1 MELNLQFGFGMMD
14 HSRALITKWRGGNVI
29 LSPRDLTHDQLLKL
43 SESIRN
49 ISGGSVWLDPQFYV
63 PRADH
68 ERLCGHEFWPS
79 NFQTG
84 VFWEGA
90 ALNTLITEL
99 ESLNALLQTQALVLP
114 GILASKLDDDWF
126 ATQEAIINEA
136 SVRPK
141 NRPIIATIAL
151 SDDAIQSFDEI
162 GNLIEAAEKW
172 KVDGFYLVFQ
182 HPGGNYL
189 VNDPT
194 WVANVID
201 LAAGLKLSQRSV
213 TIGYCNHQLLIAAIA
228 KVDAIASGTWMNVR
242 SFPPEKFVSTLE
254 DEIKQRSK
262 WYYCPQALSE
272 YKIPYLD
279 IAQRHG
285 LLSEMQ
291 APAIL
296 DSQYADILFTGAQPT
311 TVNAFSEQNA
321 FRHYLHCLH
330 SQVALASRPTFDET
344 VDEQKKNLDVAE
356 RLLSRLR
363 SKGITGQMRDFNEAV
378 DANRAALELIVS
390 IRGATLRR
398 MWTSAI
404 SLGLA
409 H

>member
-1 MELNLQFGFGMMD
+1 MGTV
-14 HSRALITKWRGGNVI
+14 IT
-29 LSPRDLTHDQLLKL
+29 S
-43 SESIRN
+43 
-49 ISGGSVWLDPQFYV
+49 
-63 PRADH
+63 
-68 ERLCGHEFWPS
+68 
-79 NFQTG
+79 
-84 VFWEGA
+84 
-90 ALNTLITEL
+90 
-99 ESLNALLQTQALVLP
+99 
-114 GILASKLDDDWF
+114 
-126 ATQEAIINEA
+126 
-136 SVRPK
+136 
-141 NRPIIATIAL
+141 
-151 SDDAIQSFDEI
+151 
-162 GNLIEAAEKW
+162 
-172 KVDGFYLVFQ
+172 
-182 HPGGNYL
+182 
-189 VNDPT
+189 
-194 WVANVID
+194 
-201 LAAGLKLSQRSV
+201 
-213 TIGYCNHQLLIAAIA
+213 LLIAAIA

-285 LLSEMQ
+285 MLNEMQ

-311 TVNAFSEQNA
+311 AVKAFSEQNA

-330 SQVALASRPTFDET
+330 SQVALASRPTFDQT

-398 MWTSAI
+398 MWSQ
-404 SLGLA
+404 L
-409 H
+409 